1 MGFNRVRVRA
11 RINALRAIVPRTA
24 QARLGWGVADQ
35 AVSSITN
42 LALGIIAARSLDAAS
57 FGAFGLAWV
66 ASGVILNVS
75 RGLATDPLTV
85 RHSGPPDDHWRLA
98 TRRAAST
105 ATALGVG
112 VGILCVVIGLII
124 SDFMVAFGVGGTRAD
139 PTRATS
145 PGQLAYRL
153 LRSWDGQTCFRKRH
167 GLGGCL
173 GSGHPHRQP
182 RTHDVRIRAGRGWAA
197 ARTAALFGCGQTRFV
212 PRATGVAIWIR
223 DHRDLGPRYLVE
235 NVSDS
240 ASAQLQTYA
249 VGAIAGLSEVGAL
262 RGARILL
269 APVVA
274 LRMGISLIAVPE
286 AARVLKR
293 WPRHLQAFCLVLGGS
308 EATACLLW
316 GAVLLILPARI
327 GELMLGSVWSSAS
340 LLIVPTTLAV
350 AAGAMFDGAAV
361 GLRAL
366 GASRGS
372 MRVRMRRAVA
382 WVIGG
387 VVGALL
393 AGAAGSVWGTV
404 GANLLGV
411 ALVWWQLALARPAMG
426 IVNSDSETA
435 ASDQLN

>member
-66 ASGVILNVS
+66 TYGVILNVS

-124 SDFMVAFGVGGTRAD
+124 GGLVGSASVALGLTLPALLLQDSWRIAFFAAGTGKRAFANDMVWAVALVPAILIASRAPTTFGFVLAWGG
-139 PTRATS
+139 
-145 PGQLAYRL
+145 
-153 LRSWDGQTCFRKRH
+153 
-167 GLGGCL
+167 
-173 GSGHPHRQP
+173 
-182 RTHDVRIRAGRGWAA
+182 AA
-197 ARTAALFGCGQTRFV
+197 LTAALFGCGQTRLV

-262 RGARILL
+262 RGAQILL

-308 EATACLLW
+308 QATACLLW

-340 LLIVPTTLAV
+340 WLIVPTTLAV

-366 GASRGS
+366 GASRRS
-372 MRVRMRRAVA
+372 MRVRIVRAVA